1 MDGVNFDTLR
11 YYVIFMRYK
20 RSGSSLLVNLLDAH
34 PNAIF
39 VRNEEL
45 YGKFERWDNPSKIY
59 NHLYTSAKRYRD
71 KPYSANGYRYPI
83 EGVGTAKDPVVI
95 GHKSSTR
102 RFLPIAYSSDRLA
115 AFQKAVDL
123 PLKFLHLIRSPF
135 DQVNARWQQKEFRR
149 IGAPLDEL
157 IAHVR
162 EQTEGNVAM
171 REQAERTNYY
181 QVHYEDLKAYP
192 VATMSA
198 VCSFLGLS
206 VISKHLEA
214 CKGLVTQT
222 LEKEATTWTVE
233 TRVKVRHLIAD
244 YPEFYKRYR

>member
-1 MDGVNFDTLR
+1 MNFDTLK
-11 YYVIFMRYK
+11 YYVIYMRYK

-45 YGKFERWDNPSKIY
+45 YGKFDRWDEPSIIY
-59 NHLYTSAKRYRD
+59 NHLYNSTKRYCDR
-71 KPYSANGYRYPI
+71 PFSANGYRYPI

-102 RFLPIAYSSDRLA
+102 RFLPVAHSSEKLK
-115 AFQKAVDL
+115 AFQKAVAL
-123 PLKFLHLIRSPF
+123 PLKFLHLVRSPF

-149 IGAPLDEL
+149 IEAPLDEL
-157 IAHVR
+157 ISHVR
-162 EQTEGNVAM
+162 EQTEGNAAM

-181 QVHYEDLKAYP
+181 QVHYEDIKDHP
-192 VATMSA
+192 VSTMAA
-198 VCSFLGLS
+198 VCIFLGLPI
-206 VISKHLEA
+206 ISEHLER
-214 CKGLVTQT
+214 CNGLVNQT

-233 TRVKVRHLIAD
+233 TKAKVRHLIAD